1 MPTARELRFQAKEC
15 LELADTA
22 NEFFVKSA
30 LKDLARKLSR
40 DAHQVERRERDMAAY
55 SNLQA
60 S

>member
-40 DAHQVERRERDMAAY
+40 EAHQVERRERDMAVA
-55 SNLQA
+55 
-60 S
+60 